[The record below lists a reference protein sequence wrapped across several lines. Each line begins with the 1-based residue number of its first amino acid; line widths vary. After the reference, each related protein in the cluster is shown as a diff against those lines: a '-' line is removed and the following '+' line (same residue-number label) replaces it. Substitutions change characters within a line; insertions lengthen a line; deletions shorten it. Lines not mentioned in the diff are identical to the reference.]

1 MDPALQ
7 VFLAS
12 LVIGLMLLATEVFVP
27 GGILGVFGGLAL
39 LVSVVAGFFAFGARG
54 GLMAGVLLIV
64 FGGLFFGLWIRV
76 FPRTPMG
83 KALTL
88 RKDGHEFKDVNAGP
102 GITTGLQG
110 TAHTDLR
117 PAGLAMLNGQRTD
130 VVAESG
136 YISAGTAISVVRVE
150 GHRIVVR
157 GKAV

>member
-27 GGILGVFGGLAL
+27 GGILGVFGGAAL
-39 LVSVVAGFFAFGARG
+39 LVAVGAGFFAFGPRG
-54 GLMAGVLLIV
+54 GMLAGVLLII
-64 FGGLFFGLWIRV
+64 FGGLIFGLWIRI

-88 RKDGHEFKDVNAGP
+88 RKDGHDFKDAGAGP
-102 GITTGLQG
+102 RVVVGLAG
-110 TAHTDLR
+110 TALTDLR
-117 PAGLAMLNGQRTD
+117 PAGLALLNGQRTD
-130 VVAESG
+130 VVSEAG
-136 YISAGTAISVVRVE
+136 YISAGMSITVVRVE

-157 GKAV
+157 GNHA